1 MSGGPSDEE
10 DSDVDDADDVDDGD
24 VDGESG
30 AGGSSGG
37 VAWQQLDADAFVR
50 AVQEEGE
57 AMRAEEAAAAAAAAA
72 CKADVCAT
80 EAARFAPQYGW
91 AAPGMRIIRGLQ
103 DEASIYVA
111 QLLMAR
117 LLQAGRVLTFLAG
130 QLAHEHT
137 EKARVVAAELEQE
150 WCELRHDWVAL
161 QRARAEGSSQ
171 VSWPA
176 FERRQRHT
184 AEVPAEPVRR
194 TRETHH
200 HLPPEVRAVRAH
212 TATHVVHTACVRAPA
227 LQHAGLN
234 THSGGWYVHAR
245 PVRCRRPQR
254 RSCSRCTLSG
264 A

>member
-1 MSGGPSDEE
+1 MSGGPDEEE
-10 DSDVDDADDVDDGD
+10 DSDVDDDVDDGD
-24 VDGESG
+24 VDRGSG

-37 VAWQQLDADAFVR
+37 VAWQLDEDAFVR
-50 AVQEEGE
+50 GVQEEGE

-72 CKADVCAT
+72 CEADVCAT
-80 EAARFAPQYGW
+80 EAARYAPQYGW
-91 AAPGMRIIRGLQ
+91 AAPGRRIIQGLQ

-111 QLLMAR
+111 QLMMAR

-184 AEVPAEPVRR
+184 AEVPAEPLRR
-194 TRETHH
+194 TRESHR
-200 HLPPEVRAVRAH
+200 HLPPEVRVVRAH
-212 TATHVVHTACVRAPA
+212 IVTHIVHTARVRTPA
-227 LQHAGLN
+227 LQHACLN
-234 THSGGWYVHAR
+234 THSGGRYVHAR
-245 PVRCRRPQR
+245 PVCCRRPRR